1 MLPALRSIAVVVALA
16 LCAGAVLA
24 WFAGLVAERA
34 ERNRRLAETQVLRD
48 MVLSAGELPADFEGQ
63 AQGDLLLCGPRLA
76 ILRGLGDGYG
86 GELRVAVA
94 FGDDKRVQGMRVL
107 AHGETPGFADI
118 LDADSAWL
126 AGFRNM
132 QPDVHAVTG
141 ATVTSQAVIDAVA
154 RVVERSEGDA
164 LSECFEPCLEDCG
177 DG

>member
-24 WFAGLVAERA
+24 WFAGLVEERA
-34 ERNRRLAETQVLRD
+34 EHNRRLAETEVLRD
-48 MVLSAGELPADFEGQ
+48 MMLSAGEMSADFEPQ
-63 AQGDLLLCGPRLA
+63 AQGDLLLCRPGFA

-86 GELRVAVA
+86 GELRIAVA
-94 FGDDKRVQGMRVL
+94 FDDDKRVQGVRVL
-107 AHGETPGFADI
+107 AHGETPGFAEI

-126 AGFRNM
+126 SGFRDT
-132 QPDVHAVTG
+132 PSDVHAVTG

-154 RVVERSEGDA
+154 RVVERSD
-164 LSECFEPCLEDCG
+164 LRDCFEPCLDDC

>member
-16 LCAGAVLA
+16 LCAGAVIG
-24 WFAGLVAERA
+24 WFAGLVEERA
-34 ERNRRLAETQVLRD
+34 ERNRRFAETQVLRD
-48 MVLSAGELPADFEGQ
+48 MVLSVGEMSADFEAK
-63 AQGDLLLCGPRLA
+63 AQGDLLLCRPGFA

-86 GELRVAVA
+86 GELRIAVA
-94 FGDDKRVQGMRVL
+94 FGDDKRVQGVRVL

-126 AGFRNM
+126 AGFSTA
-132 QPDVHAVTG
+132 PGDVHAVTG

-154 RVVERSEGDA
+154 RVVERSD
-164 LSECFEPCLEDCG
+164 LRECLEPCLDDC

>member
-24 WFAGLVAERA
+24 WFAGLVEERA
-34 ERNRRLAETQVLRD
+34 EHNRRLAETQVLRD

-76 ILRGLGDGYG
+76 ILHGLGDGYG

-94 FGDDKRVQGMRVL
+94 FGDGKRVQGVRVL

-126 AGFRNM
+126 AGFRSTP
-132 QPDVHAVTG
+132 PDVHAVTG

-154 RVVERSEGDA
+154 RVVERSESDA
-164 LSECFEPCLEDCG
+164 LSDCFEPLPG
-177 DG
+177 GLR